1 MDLVL
6 GKQDVGAILT
16 FLFPS
21 IQFMLG
27 YKVKSK
33 EAYEIVRVF
42 DEIEA
47 KIGIRAFR
55 KLFGCILTDQGGE
68 FQKNKELCT
77 SKITLG
83 IRTKIFY
90 CHPSSPYEK
99 PNIENVHILLRKVF
113 PKNTSLKEVTTE
125 DVQEVVSNINSLKKT
140 SLNGKA
146 PNELFIKAFGKNLLN
161 KLSLRVYES
170 EDVILK
176 KY

>member
-33 EAYEIVRVF
+33 EAYVF

-55 KLFGCILTDQGGE
+55 KLFGCILTDQVGE
-68 FQKNKELCT
+68 FQKNKELWT

-90 CHPSSPYEK
+90 CHTSSPYEK

-113 PKNTSLKEVTTE
+113 PMNYLLKHLVK
-125 DVQEVVSNINSLKKT
+125 IC
-140 SLNGKA
+140 
-146 PNELFIKAFGKNLLN
+146 
-161 KLSLRVYES
+161 
-170 EDVILK
+170 
-176 KY
+176 

>member
-1 MDLVL
+1 MDKRRKEFLIGKEYEKYLEYIKKHPKMDLVL
-6 GKQDVGAILT
+6 GKQDGGAILT

-21 IQFMLG
+21 IQFMLV

-33 EAYEIVRVF
+33 EAYVF

-113 PKNTSLKEVTTE
+113 LMNYLLKHLVK
-125 DVQEVVSNINSLKKT
+125 IC
-140 SLNGKA
+140 
-146 PNELFIKAFGKNLLN
+146 
-161 KLSLRVYES
+161 
-170 EDVILK
+170 
-176 KY
+176 

>member
-6 GKQDVGAILT
+6 GKQDGGGAILT

-33 EAYEIVRVF
+33 EAYVF

-55 KLFGCILTDQGGE
+55 ELFGCILTDQGGE
-68 FQKNKELCT
+68 FQKNKELWT

-113 PKNTSLKEVTTE
+113 PMNYLLKHLVK
-125 DVQEVVSNINSLKKT
+125 IC
-140 SLNGKA
+140 
-146 PNELFIKAFGKNLLN
+146 
-161 KLSLRVYES
+161 
-170 EDVILK
+170 
-176 KY
+176 

>member
-1 MDLVL
+1 MNLVEMDLVL
-6 GKQDVGAILT
+6 GKQDGGAILT

-21 IQFMLG
+21 IQFILG

-33 EAYEIVRVF
+33 EAYVF

-99 PNIENVHILLRKVF
+99 PNIENV
-113 PKNTSLKEVTTE
+113 
-125 DVQEVVSNINSLKKT
+125 QEVVSNINSLKKS
-140 SLNGKA
+140 SLNGKT

>member
-1 MDLVL
+1 MDKRRKEFLIGKEYEKYLEYIKKHPKMDLVL
-6 GKQDVGAILT
+6 GKQDGGAILT

-21 IQFMLG
+21 IQFMLV

-33 EAYEIVRVF
+33 EAYVF

-90 CHPSSPYEK
+90 WHPSSSYEK

-113 PKNTSLKEVTTE
+113 PMNYLLKHLVK
-125 DVQEVVSNINSLKKT
+125 IC
-140 SLNGKA
+140 
-146 PNELFIKAFGKNLLN
+146 
-161 KLSLRVYES
+161 
-170 EDVILK
+170 
-176 KY
+176 

>member
-1 MDLVL
+1 MDKRRKEFLIGKEYEKYLEYIKKHPKMDLVL
-6 GKQDVGAILT
+6 GKQDGGAILT

-21 IQFMLG
+21 IQFMLV

-33 EAYEIVRVF
+33 EAYVF

-90 CHPSSPYEK
+90 CHHSSPYEK
-99 PNIENVHILLRKVF
+99 PNIENVIL
-113 PKNTSLKEVTTE
+113 
-125 DVQEVVSNINSLKKT
+125 
-140 SLNGKA
+140 
-146 PNELFIKAFGKNLLN
+146 AFFYFLYVG
-161 KLSLRVYES
+161 
-170 EDVILK
+170 
-176 KY
+176 